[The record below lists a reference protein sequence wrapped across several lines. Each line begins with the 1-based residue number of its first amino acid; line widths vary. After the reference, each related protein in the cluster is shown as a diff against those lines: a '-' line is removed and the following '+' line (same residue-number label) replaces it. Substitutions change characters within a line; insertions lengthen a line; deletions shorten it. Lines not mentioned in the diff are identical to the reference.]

1 MGVNVNWFKTCK
13 IREYRA
19 AYSVVYDGDDFECMS
34 VSYTNRTKLQET
46 IERITGK
53 VIPTIDEYYEFNTP
67 EDIYE
72 KLIKPEELSSM
83 MDKVLS
89 SEEMIE
95 DKDDIKDRIEFFKK
109 LSDDGFYIT
118 FDAS

>member
-1 MGVNVNWFKTCK
+1 M
-13 IREYRA
+13 
-19 AYSVVYDGDDFECMS
+19 YDGDDFECMS

-95 DKDDIKDRIEFFKK
+95 DKDDIKDDIKDRIEFFKK

>member
-1 MGVNVNWFKTCK
+1 M
-13 IREYRA
+13 
-19 AYSVVYDGDDFECMS
+19 YDGDDFECMS

-95 DKDDIKDRIEFFKK
+95 DKDDIKDDIKDRIEFFKK

-118 FDAS
+118 FDAN